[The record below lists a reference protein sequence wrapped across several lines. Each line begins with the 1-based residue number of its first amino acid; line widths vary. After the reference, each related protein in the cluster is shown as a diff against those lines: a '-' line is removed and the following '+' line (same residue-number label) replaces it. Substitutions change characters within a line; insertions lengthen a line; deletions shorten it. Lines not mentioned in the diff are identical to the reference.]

1 MGDSLTVIVV
11 IIFGAILMFVFPMMA
26 MSERNDDIAQLT
38 VDTLITD
45 FVNDAR
51 NTGKITA
58 ASYDKLLADL
68 QATGNTYE
76 IAMELQVLDAN
87 PSKKKASQLAVHTS
101 DKKIGENIY
110 YSIYT
115 TQIMDEVDSKGV
127 KYMKEGDFLKVT
139 ATNTNNTLSQ
149 TLKNFLYSITGNDTY
164 SITGSHSGIV
174 TVTGTGK

>member
-1 MGDSLTVIVV
+1 MGDSLTIIVV
-11 IIFGAILMFVFPMMA
+11 IILGAILMFVFPMSA
-26 MSERNDDIAQLT
+26 MSERNDDIAQIT

-45 FVNDAR
+45 FVNTAR

-58 ASYDKLLADL
+58 ASYDKLLTDL
-68 QATGNTYE
+68 QATGNTYD
-76 IAMELQVLDAN
+76 ISMELQVLDAN
-87 PSKKKASQLAVHTS
+87 PSKKKTS
-101 DKKIGENIY
+101 GLGVAQAEQKIGENIY

-115 TQIMDEVDSKGV
+115 SQIMEEIDTKGV

-149 TLKNFLYSITGNDTY
+149 MLKNFLYSITGNDTY

>member
-11 IIFGAILMFVFPMMA
+11 IILGAVLMFVFPMAA

-45 FVNDAR
+45 FVNTAR

-58 ASYDKLLADL
+58 ANYDKLLTDL
-68 QATGNTYE
+68 QATGNTYD
-76 IAMELQVLDAN
+76 I
-87 PSKKKASQLAVHTS
+87 PSKKKTSGLSVSQAEQ
-101 DKKIGENIY
+101 KIGENIY

-115 TQIMDEVDSKGV
+115 SQIMEEIDTKGV

-149 TLKNFLYSITGNDTY
+149 MLKNFLYSITGNDTY

-174 TVTGTGK
+174 TVTGAGK

>member
-11 IIFGAILMFVFPMMA
+11 IILAAILMFVFPMMA

-38 VDTLITD
+38 VDTIITD
-45 FVNDAR
+45 FVNTSR
-51 NTGKITA
+51 NTGKITS
-58 ASYDKLLADL
+58 ASYEKLLTDL
-68 QATGNTYE
+68 HATGNAYDIT
-76 IAMELQVLDAN
+76 MELQVLDAN
-87 PSKKKASQLAVHTS
+87 PSKKSTALSVSTS
-101 DKKIGENIY
+101 NNKIGENIY

-115 TQIMDEVDSKGV
+115 SQIMDELDSDGV
-127 KYMKEGDFLKVT
+127 KYMKEGDILKVS
-139 ATNTNNTLSQ
+139 ASNTNNTLSQ